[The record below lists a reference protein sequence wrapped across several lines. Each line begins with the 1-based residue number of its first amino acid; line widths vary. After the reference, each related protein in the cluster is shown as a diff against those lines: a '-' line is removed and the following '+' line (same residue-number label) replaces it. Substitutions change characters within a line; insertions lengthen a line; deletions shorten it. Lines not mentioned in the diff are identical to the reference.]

1 MTEYTVL
8 EESSIAVVLTGAEL
22 LGVSQG
28 GIFKKAALLD
38 WTILPVQASASYN
51 GTNTF
56 NGAATFNGFVNF
68 TNSGFST
75 LVATTKSGKVGFYGH
90 AGTSQRSGGVQV
102 TMTLSSISGTG
113 GGNLAFTSTAQASL
127 FFGQVKE
134 IQQTLLD
141 MGVWKGS

>member
-22 LGVSQG
+22 LGISQAG
-28 GIFKKAALLD
+28 VFKKAAITD
-38 WTILPVQASASYN
+38 VILMPLQSSLTYA

-56 NGAATFNGFVNF
+56 NGAVTFNGFVNF

-90 AGTSQRSGGVQV
+90 TGTSQRSGGVQV
-102 TMTLSSISGTG
+102 SMTLSSFSGTTNT
-113 GGNLAFTSTAQASL
+113 NLGFTSTAQASL
-127 FFGQVKE
+127 LFGQVQE